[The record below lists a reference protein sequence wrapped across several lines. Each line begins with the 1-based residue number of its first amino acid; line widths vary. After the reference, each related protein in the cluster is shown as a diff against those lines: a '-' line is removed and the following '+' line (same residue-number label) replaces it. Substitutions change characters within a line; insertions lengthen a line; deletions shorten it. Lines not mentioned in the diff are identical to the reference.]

1 MSTDIELSGE
11 VAGIDRRD
19 FIRKSA
25 IVGGMVWAAPVIS
38 SMGSPAFAFTPQ
50 GQKISYAAFIVDNL
64 APGSAFKYESNGT
77 CNLELPDSNLDNNC
91 ATQYPDKN
99 TEYMDAANGSL
110 EDEGVKFTIDCS
122 NPKAWVICPTEGYSI
137 RWVIV
142 KSGAANPCSLFMG
155 PFDECVTVFQKSA

>member
-50 GQKISYAAFIVDNL
+50 GQKISYAAFIVDN
-64 APGSAFKYESNGT
+64 ASAAFKYEANGT
-77 CNLELPDSNLDNNC
+77 CGLEDGPAKLDANC
-91 ATQYPDKN
+91 GALFPV
-99 TEYMDAANGSL
+99 EAAEFQAVNYGD
-110 EDEGVKFTIDCS
+110 EADEGVKFTIDCS
-122 NPKAWVICPTEGYSI
+122 NPKAWIICPLEGYSI

-142 KSGAANPCSLFMG
+142 KSGARNPCSLFAG
-155 PFDECVTVFQKSA
+155 AAYPDCVTVYQKSA